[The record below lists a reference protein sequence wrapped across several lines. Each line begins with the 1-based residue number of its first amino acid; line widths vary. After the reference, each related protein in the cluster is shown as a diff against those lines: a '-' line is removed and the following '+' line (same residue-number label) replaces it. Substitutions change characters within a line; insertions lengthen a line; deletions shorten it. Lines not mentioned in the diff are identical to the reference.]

1 MKMFFLLLCSLP
13 IFVNCQPTD
22 EDSKFCELKEWNLKG
37 KVKKITNYIFENIN
51 PGYAQ
56 SKLADTA
63 KCDRRNIAT
72 YDRKGNLIS
81 LENITKSKTGKV
93 TMKGESKMIYFQNK
107 RVSTQILNGDTF
119 SVAVRQWISDS
130 SYTDTIKNNVNQNTG
145 LNITV
150 LDKNRVIK
158 WQQIESLKEYDIAR
172 PVKIYFKFNDRK
184 QLIEIVSQTENGKQ
198 TVETNK
204 DFAFDKTG
212 NPIKSMKQQ
221 STKSTLIIRKY
232 EYY

>member
-1 MKMFFLLLCSLP
+1 M
-13 IFVNCQPTD
+13 T
-22 EDSKFCELKEWNLKG
+22 G
-37 KVKKITNYIFENIN
+37 T
-51 PGYAQ
+51 
-56 SKLADTA
+56 
-63 KCDRRNIAT
+63 
-72 YDRKGNLIS
+72 GNLIS

-93 TMKGESKMIYFQNK
+93 IMRGESRMIYFQNK

-150 LDKNRVIK
+150 LDENGVIK
-158 WQQIESLKEYDIAR
+158 WQQIQSLKEYDIAR

-184 QLIEIVSQTENGKQ
+184 QLIEIVSQSENGNQ

-204 DFAFDKTG
+204 DFTFDKTG